1 MFKYLILIFFF
12 LTTVLSANPTFNDSD
27 SVVKNFDLQYYLDE
41 TNSLKIEDILKFN
54 KFKKATS
61 KLSFGYKKDKLWL
74 KIDFKNNSA
83 NEDFIISLGEFFYE
97 TANLYYLDKD
107 TKNLIKKTNGLFIPI
122 EKREI
127 QNSEISFKFNSKAYE
142 SNTLYLELNAK
153 YSYFGDISIYK
164 ENYIFKNEIIN
175 IKFFYIFM
183 FGTLTIVILF
193 NLFLGFQ
200 LKEIIYYY
208 YVGYTLCIM
217 YYLISI
223 SGLLVYINLQELT
236 YVTYFITTFAIVFL
250 ILFSMEYLNVRKRL
264 PIVLPIFK
272 VLALLLIV
280 IGLLS
285 IFYYAPLNQFLNY
298 LILFSYL
305 LLIFTS
311 LTLFIKGYRKAKSYL
326 FAIILYFS
334 FVIIYLLLLRGILDN
349 NYLTRYGYLFTLYFE
364 VVFFASMLAGR
375 YNDIKD
381 EQIKTKNDFINLKN
395 NQNKLLSQEVSKQ
408 TAQLNESNTKLTN
421 SLRERELLLR
431 EICHRV
437 KNNFHMINGMLW
449 FESKKHKDKDIF
461 TELNNRINSMAKI
474 HEHLLYNSKDLN
486 KIFFDEYFKDLLSNI
501 EQLYSNKNFSINYKV
516 PKLSLIFEEA
526 LSLGIIINEI
536 INNSIKYGKHLK
548 NNQIDL
554 LIKEKD
560 GEIILTI
567 KDQGKGL
574 PDDYKKGLGLNL
586 VDEFSLKLHN
596 SNHKFSYK
604 DGLIFQL
611 NFKQGTQTW

>member
-611 NFKQGTQTW
+611 NFKQGTQT

>member
-74 KIDFKNNSA
+74 KIDFKNSSF
-83 NEDFIISLGEFFYE
+83 NEDFILSLGEFFYE

-208 YVGYTLCIM
+208 YVGYTLCIT
-217 YYLISI
+217 YYLINI
-223 SGLLVYINLQELT
+223 SGLLVYINLQKLT
-236 YVTYFITTFAIVFL
+236 YITYFITTFGIVFL

-305 LLIFTS
+305 LLIYTS

-611 NFKQGTQTW
+611 NFKQGTQT